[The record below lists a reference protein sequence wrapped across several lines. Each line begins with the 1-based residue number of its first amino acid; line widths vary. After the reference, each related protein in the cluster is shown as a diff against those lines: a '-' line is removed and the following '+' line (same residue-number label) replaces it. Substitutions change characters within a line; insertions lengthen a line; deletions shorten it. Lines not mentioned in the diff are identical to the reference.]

1 MADPKSAAGMPLP
14 EAMAGNFQEAARW
27 FTQLWSSGMDP
38 GTAGRI
44 PGQAIP
50 AMMVPTLDVKE
61 LDKRIADLRSVEQWL
76 QLNQS
81 LLRTTIQG
89 LEMQRSTLA
98 AWQSLASSPAGA
110 SAAQGGTFA
119 QDAPQF
125 PAAQWWTAL
134 QQQFMQMAAS
144 AAATET
150 GAKPP
155 SAAPAAP
162 GEAAP
167 GEAAPGTPAGKPRAA
182 GPAKT

>member
-38 GTAGRI
+38 GAAGRI
-44 PGQAIP
+44 PGQTIP
-50 AMMVPTLDVKE
+50 SMMVPTLDIKE

-76 QLNQS
+76 QLNQN

-110 SAAQGGTFA
+110 PAAPGGAGTP
-119 QDAPQF
+119 DVPQF
-125 PAAQWWTAL
+125 PAAQWWAAL
-134 QQQFMQMAAS
+134 QQQFMQMATS
-144 AAATET
+144 AAATEA

-155 SAAPAAP
+155 APGAP
-162 GEAAP
+162 GESAP
-167 GEAAPGTPAGKPRAA
+167 GATAGKPKAP